1 MIIRQCAPSP
11 HASTAP
17 TRPQRPKPP
26 QPPSFHSVQSP
37 QASTAPVGRINVR
50 LRTPVTV
57 KATVPVSLAGV
68 PFLTGQKGN
77 GKSRPAGR
85 AAADGS
91 DPCRGHES
99 VSRFAIRPSTGQS
112 RPRHRTAKGRGDESS
127 GNEGVPQGDTK
138 IKARIPIHP
147 LSRSFLC
154 TTKVAGLQGSGT
166 VLILHL
172 PVFSQRP

>member
-1 MIIRQCAPSP
+1 MCPRLLTATPP
-11 HASTAP
+11 HL
-17 TRPQRPKPP
+17 
-26 QPPSFHSVQSP
+26 HSL
-37 QASTAPVGRINVR
+37 QASTASKAPKPPKPPSLQSPCRSINIC

-112 RPRHRTAKGRGDESS
+112 RPRRRTAKGRGDGSS
-127 GNEGVPQGDTK
+127 GNEGEPQGDTK
-138 IKARIPIHP
+138 VEARISIQP
-147 LSRSFLC
+147 LSQSFLP
-154 TTKVAGLQGSGT
+154 TTKVAGLQGSGPFFYST
-166 VLILHL
+166 
-172 PVFSQRP
+172 